1 MVEREREREKK
12 GRGGGGKEGEVAGN
26 TATRRLA
33 ASTSG
38 ELMGRRKWG
47 EKKDALL
54 EKRDED
60 ARGYRFERVTR

>member
-1 MVEREREREKK
+1 MVEREREGKERQ
-12 GRGGGGKEGEVAGN
+12 GRGGKEGEVAGN

-60 ARGYRFERVTR
+60 ARSYRFERVTR